1 MKIQQI
7 KKLIMEKKH
16 CVILTGQQGQQWIG
30 GQDWMVRVDEGLK
43 ITSDSIKGLF
53 DLDVDQ
59 MEKLTIIEAPMEQWP
74 MWPVMKRDIN
84 TLTASEIGLDLF
96 GGVELLTFGN
106 AVYLLERKYV
116 KASVS
121 VDDYREFLLAW
132 DSGNNPLIVIQDGLI
147 FAGIARPLHAEVCKR
162 VMGVLDEL
170 CALLP
175 SGTRA
180 PEENG
185 PLKLEPEGG
194 IQINMDDFKESE
206 GTDNDHP

>member
-7 KKLIMEKKH
+7 KKLILEKKH
-16 CVILTGQQGQQWIG
+16 CVILTGQQRQQWIG
-30 GQDWMVRVDEGLK
+30 GNDWMVRVDEGLE

-59 MEKLTIIEAPMEQWP
+59 MEKLQIMEAALEQWP

-84 TLTASEIGLDLF
+84 TLNVSEIGLDVF
-96 GGVELLTFGN
+96 GGVIMLTFGN

-116 KASVS
+116 KAAVS

-132 DSGNNPLIVIQDGLI
+132 DGGNNPLIVIQDGLI
-147 FAGIARPLHAEVCKR
+147 FAGIARPLPEAVCR
-162 VMGVLDEL
+162 RTMEMLCEL
-170 CALLP
+170 SSRHP
-175 SGTRA
+175 GGTRA

-185 PLKLEPEGG
+185 MLKLEPEGG
-194 IQINMDDFKESE
+194 IQLDMTNFGEEKKDE
-206 GTDNDHP
+206 